1 MKYVTLPHNQNA
13 VGWPQPLHPP
23 SVSSPLTGQIRAD
36 WAIIGAGYAGL
47 AFARTLATLNP
58 DSEIV
63 VLDAAS
69 TPWDGS
75 AGRNSGFVIGLPHN
89 IGSSMAELK
98 KAQTWRNLLQA
109 GIDSLWEQ
117 VESNAIACD
126 WESAG
131 KYHCQVAQGSDAV
144 LKTYR
149 ESLERIE
156 EPYEELDSETL
167 KARLGSGFWHKGIFT
182 PGTILVNPA
191 RLIAG
196 LAGSLP
202 KNVTLYYDTPALAM
216 HTGKDTQIFTPQ
228 GEVRAGQVM
237 LATNALSPELMP
249 GLFRRQASMATFAS
263 LTQPLTTQQM
273 VKLPPEMRSWG
284 MTPVNAI
291 AGATVRFTADRRFL
305 IRQHVIPALRGGV
318 SSEQTRHAAR
328 LHRKLFS
335 RMYPQFGGDVSLVK
349 TWSGTISVTR
359 NGAPLWG
366 KVGRNIYTAAG
377 CNGAGISRQTIAGEL
392 LAHYVLNQDHP
403 LIGDM
408 LAVGKANLL
417 PPSPLLNAAV
427 SVSLMKERWLGRK
440 EA

>member
-1 MKYVTLPHNQNA
+1 MKYASLPHNQNV
-13 VGWPQPLHPP
+13 VGWPLPPKPP
-23 SVSSPLTGQIRAD
+23 SISSPLTGQIRAD
-36 WAIIGAGYAGL
+36 WVIIGAGFAGV
-47 AFARTLATLNP
+47 AFARTLATLKP
-58 DSEIV
+58 DLHIV

-75 AGRNSGFVIGLPHN
+75 AGRNSGFIIGLPHN

-109 GIDSLWEQ
+109 GIESLWEQ
-117 VESNAIACD
+117 VETHAIACD

-131 KYHCQVAQGSDAV
+131 KYHCQVAEGSDAV

-156 EPYEELDSETL
+156 EPYEELDCEALTQ
-167 KARLGSGFWHKGIFT
+167 RLGSGFWHKGIFT

-191 RLIAG
+191 RLISG
-196 LAGSLP
+196 LAGALP
-202 KNVTLYYDTPALAM
+202 ANVTLYYDTPALAM
-216 HTGKDTQIFTPQ
+216 RTGEETQIFTPQ
-228 GEVRAGQVM
+228 GEVRARHVM

-263 LTQPLTTQQM
+263 LTQPLTVQQM
-273 VKLPPEMRSWG
+273 VKLPREMRSWG
-284 MTPVNAI
+284 LTPVNAI
-291 AGATVRFTADRRFL
+291 AGATLRFTQDRRFL

-318 SSEQTRHAAR
+318 SSEQTRQAAR

-335 RMYPQFGGDVSLVK
+335 RMYPQLGGDVSLIK

-408 LAVGKANLL
+408 QAVGRANIL

>member
-1 MKYVTLPHNQNA
+1 MKRVSLPQNQNS
-13 VGWPQPLHPP
+13 VGWPLP
-23 SVSSPLTGQIRAD
+23 SDSPSTCLALTGDLQAD
-36 WAIIGAGYAGL
+36 WAVIGAGYAGL

-58 DSEIV
+58 DSHIV

-69 TPWDGS
+69 APWDSS

-109 GIDSLWEQ
+109 GIEILWEQ
-117 VESNAIACD
+117 VEKHAIACD
-126 WESAG
+126 WENAG
-131 KYHCQVAQGSDAV
+131 KYHCQVSEGSDAV

-156 EPYEELDSETL
+156 EPYEELDGEAL
-167 KARLGSGFWHKGIFT
+167 RRRLGSGFWHKGIFT

-196 LAGSLP
+196 LADSLP
-202 KNVTLYYDTPALAM
+202 ANVTLYQNTPALAIKAGDV
-216 HTGKDTQIFTPQ
+216 TEIFTPQ
-228 GEVRAGQVM
+228 GVVKVKNVM

-249 GLFRRQASMATFAS
+249 GRLRRQASMATFAS
-263 LTQPLTTQQM
+263 LTQPLTVQQM
-273 VKLPPEMRSWG
+273 MKLPREMTSWG

-291 AGATVRFTADRRFL
+291 AGATVRFTSDRRFL
-305 IRQHVIPALRGGV
+305 IRQHVIPALRGV
-318 SSEQTRHAAR
+318 VTKEQTRQAAR
-328 LHRKLFS
+328 QHNALFN
-335 RMYPQFGGDVSLVK
+335 RIYPQLGGEVALVK
-349 TWSGTISVTR
+349 TWSGAISVTR

-366 KVGRNIYTAAG
+366 NVARNIYTAAG

-392 LAHYVLNQDHP
+392 LAYYALKQDHP

-408 LAVGKANLL
+408 LAVGRANLL
-417 PPSPLLNAAV
+417 PPSPLLDAAV
-427 SVSLMKERWLGRK
+427 KVSLMKERWLGRR